1 MAGKKLAIARHPHCG
16 KQFGS
21 TPLERFSRAKV
32 AIGAGSPLQ
41 NLAREFFRCCGNGIQ
56 LKTFK
61 ERQIDQSRL
70 VSLENLGTKIDVK
83 IKI

>member
-21 TPLERFSRAKV
+21 TPLERLSRAKV

-41 NLAREFFRCCGNGIQ
+41 NLAREFFRCCENRIQ
-56 LKTFK
+56 LKIFK

-70 VSLENLGTKIDVK
+70 MSRENLRGKN
-83 IKI
+83 